1 MVESNPPTLREIESD
16 NTRTFTLTA
25 SSDQVNIGSPETGR
39 YPAFIVYLN
48 RNDERLIGCNLL
60 LRLEDFSPQCKN
72 ARVSITQLHNASD
85 GLKLE
90 DVHQEGDILCIGE
103 EVKIVLRRFR
113 PFRGD
118 GPIFFMAA
126 RKDLKVISPQRLVRI
141 FSSSATKA
149 S

>member
-1 MVESNPPTLREIESD
+1 MGERNPRTLSEIQSD
-16 NTRTFTLTA
+16 NKRTFALTA
-25 SSDQVNIGSPETGR
+25 TRAQVNIGMPETGQ

-60 LRLEDFSPQCKN
+60 LRLEDFSPQCKS
-72 ARVSITQLHNASD
+72 AKVSITQLQKSSD
-85 GLKLE
+85 GLRLE
-90 DVHQEGDILCIGE
+90 DVHQDGDILCIGE

-118 GPIFFMAA
+118 GPIFFVAA
-126 RKDLKVISPQRLVRI
+126 RKDLRIISPQRLAEI
-141 FSSSATKA
+141 SSPSTTRA